1 MEKNI
6 FDKLSHLVDGIREF
20 IGNRVGI
27 FGNFFVALGILIL
40 YFIVSSVQGE
50 MADRVST
57 VFNLIAGIFLVI
69 TFTIK
74 ILAGT
79 FGKEQKK
86 TNSKIFPIILLV
98 ILILSFV
105 IGLIRPM
112 PSIFLNFIYNGVF
125 SGLAAVTWP
134 VIIYFLIYTLIVSEN
149 KKEEIKDVFGQ
160 IIWTFVIVF
169 IFSMIAS
176 FIFSYNGKLDVF
188 SNVATYKNTSYTQ
201 DRENLNIDTFMKEEL
216 KKDAKAKVENQ
227 KSLSVYQNLKNSGAS
242 EEELNNR
249 LIEAVHNTLFY
260 NTPTSL
266 EDKGYKI
273 ISFKWIDDTTVI
285 LDVLDKE
292 TNKNHIYYIVNYKT
306 FDVSNSNVDEYNS
319 IK

>member
-6 FDKLSHLVDGIREF
+6 FDKLSNLIDKIREF
-20 IGNRVGI
+20 IGDRVGI
-27 FGNFFVALGILIL
+27 FGNFFVALVILIL
-40 YFIVSSVQGE
+40 YFIVSSAQGE

-57 VFNLIAGIFLVI
+57 VFNLIAGIFLVV

-79 FGKEQKK
+79 FGNEQKNK
-86 TNSKIFPIILLV
+86 NSKMFPIILLV
-98 ILILSFV
+98 ILILSFI

-112 PSIFLNFIYNGVF
+112 PSMFLNFVYNGIF
-125 SGLAAVTWP
+125 SGLAAITWP
-134 VIIYFLIYTLIVSEN
+134 VIIYYLFYTLIVSKN
-149 KKEEIKDVFGQ
+149 KKEDMKEVFGQ
-160 IIWTFVIVF
+160 IIWTFVISF

-188 SNVATYKNTSYTQ
+188 SNVATYKNTSYLQ
-201 DRENLNIDTFMKEEL
+201 ERENMDVDVFMKEEL
-216 KKDAKAKVENQ
+216 KKDAKAKVESQ

-249 LIEAVHNTLFY
+249 LIELVHNTLSY
-260 NTPTSL
+260 NTPISL
-266 EDKGYKI
+266 KDKGYKI
-273 ISFKWIDDTTVI
+273 VSFKWKDDTTVI
-285 LDVLDKE
+285 LDILDKE
-292 TNKNHIYYIVNYKT
+292 TNKDHIYYIVNYKT
-306 FDVSNSNVDEYNS
+306 FNVSNSNLDEYNS